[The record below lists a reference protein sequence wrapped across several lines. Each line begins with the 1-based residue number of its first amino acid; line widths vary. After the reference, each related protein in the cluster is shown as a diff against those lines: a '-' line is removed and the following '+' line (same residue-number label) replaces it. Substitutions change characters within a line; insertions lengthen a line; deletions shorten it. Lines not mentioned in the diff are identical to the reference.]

1 MIQTECTKM
10 SIQVWSAT
18 INQVSQF
25 IYTASNSRQIG
36 KNTKPSR
43 QSSHDEENYVKSLV
57 KSINSSRLP
66 HWLLRPLSSNF
77 YILYKQEK
85 RRKSIKQWKVSRS
98 NNNVRYPQKSNN
110 NAKPFTKQNNR
121 NEEMKTITLWMKQ
134 KPTNEELST
143 TFRGA
148 KYIFLFLRH
157 IFAVRKFEMA
167 KSRRQR
173 VLNDIIKQ
181 GLSSFSGKF
190 LSLEWVAPRVMF
202 VKW

>member
-25 IYTASNSRQIG
+25 IYTATNYRQIG
-36 KNTKPSR
+36 KNTKSSR

-98 NNNVRYPQKSNN
+98 NNNVRYPENPTTTLNRCSRNKIIVMRRWRQLHCEWSRNQQ
-110 NAKPFTKQNNR
+110 TKNWAQRSEVQN
-121 NEEMKTITLWMKQ
+121 IY
-134 KPTNEELST
+134 SC
-143 TFRGA
+143 F
-148 KYIFLFLRH
+148 
-157 IFAVRKFEMA
+157 FATS
-167 KSRRQR
+167 SRSGSLKWQR
-173 VLNDIIKQ
+173 V
-181 GLSSFSGKF
+181 
-190 LSLEWVAPRVMF
+190 VANEF
-202 VKW
+202 